1 MVMLKNNYMYS
12 IAVFLLFL
20 RLVHGFIGV
29 TRWYRYCERG
39 GGGATPKMFE
49 KPHNFSKSG

>member
-1 MVMLKNNYMYS
+1 MLKNNYMYS